1 MILSDITPFLR
12 DFVLFKIAVC
22 VIRASIAAK
31 PIRAGHHPGM
41 TGVQAGIRLAS
52 GGAGAPVA
60 IRAGQKPLSEQD
72 LMK

>member
-1 MILSDITPFLR
+1 MILSDLPQFLR
-12 DFVLFKIAVC
+12 DLVLFKIAVC

-41 TGVQAGIRLAS
+41 SSVQTGIRA
-52 GGAGAPVA
+52 GGAGGPVA